1 MAPQREWLDKD
12 YYAVLGV
19 PQDASADDI
28 KKAYRKLARANHPDS
43 TPDDPAAEQRFKEVG
58 EAYAVLGDEDKR
70 REYDEIRK
78 LAATGGGFGAG
89 GFGGGGFGG
98 GGFEDGDLGDVLR
111 TIFGQA
117 GGGRAGGPF
126 GGGFGTPRGRPRKG
140 RDLTADVHL
149 SFGDALAGVKT
160 KLRVSGDGPCET
172 CNGVGAAPGTTPHT
186 CTTCGGSGQVTV
198 DQGMFSIANACPAC
212 GGRGRVIE
220 TPCPTCGGAGRVTRP
235 RDLTVKIPAGVKD
248 GATIR
253 VAGRGG
259 PGANGGP
266 AGDVLV
272 KVHVEPD
279 RVFGRRGDDV
289 TVDVP
294 VTFAEAALGT
304 KLRVP
309 TPDGGTTTIRIP
321 AGTASGRTFR
331 VRGKGA
337 PRGNG
342 RTGDLLVNIRVRVP
356 QKLSREQKQLIEQ
369 LGELDDTSERDATL
383 FDRVS

>member
-19 PQDASADDI
+19 PKDASADDI

-43 TPDDPAAEQRFKEVG
+43 KPDDPAAEQRFKEVG
-58 EAYAVLGDEDKR
+58 EAYAILGDEEKR

-78 LAATGGGFGAG
+78 LAATGGGFG
-89 GFGGGGFGG
+89 GGGFGG
-98 GGFEDGDLGDVLR
+98 AGFEDGDLGDVLR

-117 GGGRAGGPF
+117 GGGRGGSPF
-126 GGGFGTPRGRPRKG
+126 GGGFGGGRAARPRKG

-149 SFGDALAGVKT
+149 SFQDALAGVKT
-160 KLRVSGDGPCET
+160 KLRISGDGPCGT
-172 CNGVGAAPGTTPHT
+172 CNGVGAAPGTAPHT
-186 CTTCGGSGQVTV
+186 CATCGGAGQVTV
-198 DQGMFSIANACPAC
+198 DQGMFSIANTCPAC
-212 GGRGRVIE
+212 GGRGQVID
-220 TPCPTCGGAGRVTRP
+220 TPCPTCAGTGRVTKP
-235 RDLTVKIPAGVKD
+235 RDLTVRLPAGVKD

-279 RVFGRRGDDV
+279 RIFGRRGDDV

-294 VTFAEAALGT
+294 VTYAEAALGT
-304 KLRVP
+304 KLKVP
-309 TPDGGTTTIRIP
+309 TPDGETTMIRIP
-321 AGTASGRTFR
+321 SGTASGRTFR

-342 RTGDLLVNIRVRVP
+342 RAGDLLVTVRVRVP
-356 QKLSREQKQLIEQ
+356 QKLSRDQKKLIEQ
-369 LGELDDTSERDATL
+369 LAQLEDTSDRDALL